1 MPRTRDLA
9 RIDYSKLNA
18 KGFDSDSFEMD
29 VLNLSDPNSDL
40 FDQSEA
46 RYEHVKDQDYLVYS
60 IPITT
65 RPNKMFN
72 NIWRQLFIF

>member
-29 VLNLSDPNSDL
+29 VLNSQDEL
-40 FDQSEA
+40 FQA
-46 RYEHVKDQDYLVYS
+46 RCFFFGNQCGNDMNLKHEKL
-60 IPITT
+60 
-65 RPNKMFN
+65 FLLN
-72 NIWRQLFIF
+72 NQ